1 MAGVDAEILLSEGG
15 ILRDPV
21 RKKGDKV
28 YRLLAFFLGSVFALA
43 IGWTAETQA
52 QEGTP
57 SPIILTVDHGVI
69 CESELGPIQQAFA
82 DAGLR
87 SDYGGRHLESPTQM
101 AVLGFEDYSY
111 LGLDTPVTS
120 PAPQGVELAKF
131 MDGNAGPCA
140 WVVNVPDIGREV
152 ERVSRLG
159 VKVENPN
166 FLSRKKPDGTLSK
179 WKKAKLGEETP
190 GATLP
195 LLLQDITP
203 RSYRVEPSAS
213 TKGTNLTGVT
223 VVVLGVRDL
232 DASIG
237 LFRRVY
243 HWPAPIVEQH
253 PEFGAKLAYF
263 EGTPVILAVPLA
275 QNSWLSER
283 LARFGQS
290 PIAFLLGTRNFKSTS
305 ERFSFP
311 SATQWFNRKVSW
323 FDPDKLHGVRLGVID
338 Q

>member
-1 MAGVDAEILLSEGG
+1 LHGHKI
-15 ILRDPV
+15 
-21 RKKGDKV
+21 
-28 YRLLAFFLGSVFALA
+28 YRLSALLLGSMFALA
-43 IGWTAETQA
+43 IGLSAKSQA
-52 QEGTP
+52 QAGP
-57 SPIILTVDHGVI
+57 SSPITLTVDHGVI

-120 PAPQGVELAKF
+120 PAPPVVELGKF

-152 ERVSRLG
+152 GRVARLG
-159 VKVENPN
+159 VKAEDPN
-166 FLSRKKPDGTLSK
+166 YLSRKKPDGTLSK
-179 WKKAKLGEETP
+179 WKKAKLGEATS

-195 LLLQDITP
+195 LLVQDITP

-213 TKGTNLTGVT
+213 TKGTNLTGVAI
-223 VVVLGVRDL
+223 VVLGVKDL
-232 DASIG
+232 EASIA

-243 HWPAPIVEQH
+243 GWPAPVVEQH
-253 PEFGAKLAYF
+253 PDFGAKLVYF
-263 EGTPVILAVPLA
+263 KGTPVILAVPLA

-283 LARFGQS
+283 LARFGPS
-290 PIAFLLGTRNFKSTS
+290 PIAFLLGTRDFKATS
-305 ERFSFP
+305 ARFFLP
-311 SATQWFNRKVSW
+311 NATQWFDRKVSW
-323 FDPDKLHGVRLGVID
+323 FDPDKLHGVRLGVIN

>member
-1 MAGVDAEILLSEGG
+1 VE
-15 ILRDPV
+15 
-21 RKKGDKV
+21 
-28 YRLLAFFLGSVFALA
+28 
-43 IGWTAETQA
+43 
-52 QEGTP
+52 
-57 SPIILTVDHGVI
+57 
-69 CESELGPIQQAFA
+69 
-82 DAGLR
+82 
-87 SDYGGRHLESPTQM
+87 
-101 AVLGFEDYSY
+101 
-111 LGLDTPVTS
+111 
-120 PAPQGVELAKF
+120 AP
-131 MDGNAGPCA
+131 NY
-140 WVVNVPDIGREV
+140 
-152 ERVSRLG
+152 
-159 VKVENPN
+159 
-166 FLSRKKPDGTLSK
+166 LSRKKPDGTLSK

-213 TKGTNLTGVT
+213 TKGTNVTGVAI
-223 VVVLGVRDL
+223 VVLGVRDL
-232 DASIG
+232 DASIA

-243 HWPAPIVEQH
+243 SWPAPTVEQH
-253 PEFGAKLAYF
+253 PDFGAKLAYF

-290 PIAFLLGTRNFKSTS
+290 PIAFLLGTRNFKTTS
-305 ERFSFP
+305 ARFSLP

>member
-1 MAGVDAEILLSEGG
+1 LL
-15 ILRDPV
+15 
-21 RKKGDKV
+21 KKDKV
-28 YRLLAFFLGSVFALA
+28 YRLSALFLGSMFPLA
-43 IGWTAETQA
+43 GGCTAKSQTQA
-52 QEGTP
+52 DQ
-57 SPIILTVDHGVI
+57 SRPIILTVDHGVI

-82 DAGLR
+82 NVGLR

-101 AVLGFEDYSY
+101 AILGFEDYSY

-120 PAPQGVELAKF
+120 PAPQGVELGKF

-140 WVVNVPDIGREV
+140 WVVNVSDIGREV

-159 VKVENPN
+159 VKVEDPN
-166 FLSRKKPDGTLSK
+166 YLSRKKPDGTLSK
-179 WKKAKLGEETP
+179 WKKAKLGEETS
-190 GATLP
+190 GAMLP

-213 TKGTNLTGVT
+213 TKGTNLTGVAI
-223 VVVLGVRDL
+223 VVLGVRDL
-232 DASIG
+232 EASIA

-243 HWPAPIVEQH
+243 SWPAPVVEQH
-253 PEFGAKLAYF
+253 PDFGAKLAYF

-283 LARFGQS
+283 LDQFGPS
-290 PIAFLLGTRNFKSTS
+290 PIAFLLGTRNFKTTS
-305 ERFSFP
+305 ARFSFS